1 MGPRLAYLAVRPYRA
16 YASQVQEW
24 SVPDDLPPRTPRSRR
39 SRHRPRSIRV
49 AGGGLGA
56 GTRRVVQ
63 ATEPPTDSI
72 PVWTQPDGVELTT
85 GRAVVD
91 LATRTGVALMAT
103 GSSAAEVVSDVLRLT
118 AAYGLQ
124 SVHVDVTFSS
134 LTVSYN
140 RGPLAD
146 PLTVTRVVPGTNQDF
161 TRLARIRVL
170 VCDIER
176 DSLEISDAR
185 ERLDAVIRAPHPY
198 RRWVVVSA
206 VAVMAAGV
214 AVNVG
219 GGVFIVLVSMLSAAV
234 VSRLLTRLARAD
246 VPPFF
251 AQALGAAIPALF
263 ATAVGLSQ
271 QWVYIAG
278 LLPSL
283 VVASGIVVLLAGLSV
298 VAAAQD
304 AIEGFYVTA
313 AARVFQ
319 VLLLTL
325 GIVVGITVVLAVA
338 TRLGIVLAID
348 SSPSY
353 VPLATQLVAVAV
365 IAAGFAVSS
374 YVGPRSMVLA
384 AAAAIAGWVVNQVLV
399 ATGSSPSF
407 SAAVAALVI
416 GFVIQLMARR
426 LNVSALAS
434 TTASIVP
441 LLPGRATYEG
451 IYQIVSGPAGSG
463 LYQGLGTLLGAAGI
477 GIGLAAGVTLGTY
490 LAGLLPGQPAE

>member
-1 MGPRLAYLAVRPYRA
+1 M
-16 YASQVQEW
+16 
-24 SVPDDLPPRTPRSRR
+24 
-39 SRHRPRSIRV
+39 
-49 AGGGLGA
+49 AGAGLGA
-56 GTRRVVQ
+56 GTRRAVQ
-63 ATEPPTDSI
+63 ATEPPTDAI
-72 PVWTQPDGVELTT
+72 PVWTQPDGVELAT

-103 GSSAAEVVSDVLRLT
+103 GASAAEVVSDVLRLS

-124 SVHVDVTFSS
+124 SVNVDVTFSS

-140 RGPLAD
+140 RGPFAD
-146 PLTVTRVVPGTNQDF
+146 PLTVTRVVRGTAQDF

-170 VCDIER
+170 VSDIER
-176 DSLEISDAR
+176 HSLDVTDAR
-185 ERLDAVIRAPHPY
+185 ERLDGVIQAPHPY

-219 GGVFIVLVSMLSAAV
+219 GGVLIVLVSMLSAAV

-263 ATAVGLSQ
+263 ATAVAVSQ
-271 QWVYIAG
+271 QWVYVEG

-319 VLLLTL
+319 LLLLTL
-325 GIVVGITVVLAVA
+325 GIVVGITVVLAGA
-338 TRLGIVLAID
+338 TRFDIVLSIN
-348 SSPSY
+348 SSASY

-365 IAAGFAVSS
+365 ISAGFAVSS
-374 YVGPRSMVLA
+374 YVGPRSMLLA
-384 AAAAIAGWVVNQVLV
+384 SVAAIAGWLVNEVMV
-399 ATGSSPSF
+399 STGSAPSF

-416 GFVIQLMARR
+416 GFVIQLVARR
-426 LNVSALAS
+426 IDVSALAS

-451 IYQIVSGPAGSG
+451 IYQVVAGSPGTG

-490 LAGLLPGQPAE
+490 LAGLLSGGRWGNRLGDEGE